1 MQRRTRLVL
10 APLAAGALLGLALTA
25 CAPGATTTGA
35 GAGTDASTELTTDDI
50 TLTLMSTP
58 ESGAATEATIAAF
71 ETEHPNITIEY
82 SQTNYEDYNQSVNL
96 NLSGDQSPDIVLLN
110 AVANTVKNKL
120 VLPLDDYA
128 DLYGWNDFF
137 PANQLNQ
144 WRVADNGTTLGD
156 GGALYAAPAGFSL
169 VGTYYNKAIA
179 AELGI
184 DAPTS
189 LTEFEAALKTANAAG
204 ALPVQL
210 GNAEGHAAFVVQ
222 LLGQGVSGADT
233 ANAWAFGHEGA
244 TFDTEANHDAA
255 QTLADWQ
262 TAGYLGDP
270 TTVNGTDLQGA
281 VDNFIGGKG
290 LFLVDGIW
298 DAGKIGEGLG
308 DDAGFLPFPGENTTG
323 IGTSVA
329 YAISTQSEHPNEAA
343 AFLDFLRSPEASEQ
357 QFAQGFMPDDPTVAV
372 AEEGTLQG
380 DIVAAW
386 AEIAEADGLVAFNNN
401 ATATM
406 NDALKAGTQQ
416 VIAGQMSVDDFIASI
431 QADWAAAHAG

>member
-25 CAPGATTTGA
+25 CAPGPATNGSA
-35 GAGTDASTELTTDDI
+35 AAVDASTTLTDDDI

-71 ETEHPNITIEY
+71 EKEHPNITIEY
-82 SQTNYEDYNQSVNL
+82 SQTNYDDYNQSVNL
-96 NLSGDQSPDIVLLN
+96 NLAGDKSPDIVLLN

-137 PANQLNQ
+137 PTNQLNQ
-144 WRVADNGTTLGD
+144 WRVADDGSTLGE
-156 GGALYAAPAGFSL
+156 GGDLYAAPAGFSL
-169 VGTYYNKAIA
+169 VGTYYNKALA
-179 AELGI
+179 AQLGI
-184 DAPTS
+184 TAPTT
-189 LTEFEAALKTANAAG
+189 LGDFESALAAAQG
-204 ALPVQL
+204 SGILPVQL

-222 LLGQGVSGADT
+222 LLGQGEGGADD
-233 ANAWAFGHEGA
+233 ANAWAFGHKGE
-244 TFDTEANHDAA
+244 TFDTDANRTAVD
-255 QTLADWQ
+255 TLVSWQ
-262 TAGYLGDP
+262 KAGYLGDP

-281 VDNFIGGKG
+281 VDNFIAGKG

-298 DAGKIGEGLG
+298 DAGKIAEGLG
-308 DDAGFLPFPGENTTG
+308 ADAGFLPFPGKNVTG

-329 YAISTQSEHPNEAA
+329 YAISTKSAHPNEAA
-343 AFLDFLRSPEASEQ
+343 AFLDFLRSPEASAQ

-372 AEEGTLQG
+372 ADEGTLQG

-386 AEIAEADGLVAFNNN
+386 ARVAEANGLVAFNNN

-406 NDALKAGTQQ
+406 NDTLKAGTQKL
-416 VIAGQMSVDDFIASI
+416 IAGQTSVDDFLTSV
-431 QADWAAAHAG
+431 QDDWAAAHAG

>member
-10 APLAAGALLGLALTA
+10 APLAAGTLLGLALTA
-25 CAPGATTTGA
+25 CAPGAATNNAATGI
-35 GAGTDASTELTTDDI
+35 DASTELTTDDI

-71 ETEHPNITIEY
+71 EAEHPNITIEY
-82 SQTNYEDYNQSVNL
+82 SQTNYDDYNQSVNL

-120 VLPLDDYA
+120 VLPLDEYA

-144 WRVADNGTTLGD
+144 WRVAENGTTLGD
-156 GGALYAAPAGFSL
+156 GGSLYAAPAGFSL

-184 DAPTS
+184 AAPTS
-189 LTEFEAALKTANAAG
+189 LTEFDEALNTAKAAG
-204 ALPVQL
+204 ALPVQV
-210 GNAEGHAAFVVQ
+210 GNAEGHAAFIVQ
-222 LLGQGVSGADT
+222 LLGQGASGADT
-233 ANAWAFGHEGA
+233 ANAWAFGHEGES
-244 TFDTEANHDAA
+244 FDTEANRSAA
-255 QTLADWQ
+255 QTLTDWQ
-262 TAGYLGDP
+262 KAGYLGDP

-298 DAGKIGEGLG
+298 DAGKIADGLG
-308 DDAGFLPFPGENTTG
+308 ADAGFIPFPGENITG

-386 AEIAEADGLVAFNNN
+386 AKIAEADGLVAFNNN

-416 VIAGQMSVDDFIASI
+416 LIAGQLSVDDFLTSI
-431 QADWAAAHAG
+431 QADWATSHAG